1 MDNKDKILVVEDDEA
16 ILLGIK
22 DDLEYEGYE
31 VAFAEDGKDGIR
43 QAMETDFQ
51 LIILDIRLPGLNGF
65 EVCKRLREAGR
76 NTPILMLTAAKT
88 EEIDKVMGLE
98 LGADD
103 YVTKPLGTRELVARV
118 KAILRRTSPREDRG
132 DVYRFGKV
140 SVNFRSQ
147 EVSKSGKTLRLT
159 ALEFRLLKFLI
170 EHRGEVVTR
179 DRMLDEAWDD
189 AIVSPR
195 TIDPHIVYLR
205 KKIEDD
211 PARPE
216 HIISI
221 RGVGYRFE
229 GPGDRNHPSSE
240 S

>member
-1 MDNKDKILVVEDDEA
+1 MIEDDKA
-16 ILLGIK
+16 ILMGIK

-31 VAFAEDGKDGIR
+31 VSFAENGKDGIR
-43 QAMETDFQ
+43 KAMEKDFQ
-51 LIILDIRLPGLNGF
+51 LIILDILLPELNGF
-65 EVCKRLREAGR
+65 EVCKKLREAGKD
-76 NTPILMLTAAKT
+76 TPILMLTAAKT

-103 YVTKPLGTRELVARV
+103 YVTKPIGTRELVARV
-118 KAILRRTSPREDRG
+118 KAILRRTLSREDRG
-132 DVYRFGKV
+132 EIYHFGKISV
-140 SVNFRSQ
+140 SFKSH
-147 EVSKSGKTLRLT
+147 EVFKSGKKLHLT
-159 ALEFRLLKFLI
+159 ALEFKILKFLI
-170 EHRGEVVTR
+170 EHKGEVLTR
-179 DRMLDEAWDD
+179 DTILDEAWDD

-211 PARPE
+211 PSCPK

-221 RGVGYRFE
+221 RGVGYKFE
-229 GPGDRNHPSSE
+229 DAEDHNRKSSE